1 MAVERG
7 MTVDIG
13 EFDRL
18 MENDRKISEAAEASR
33 KVILFRFTYEINSHV
48 LSHLLLVYKGG
59 STKDLTMEAE
69 QTAWLLN
76 SGIEITDSSRKYHRD
91 IDLQAKVV
99 ACFQVNS
106 L

>member
-33 KVILFRFTYEINSHV
+33 K
-48 LSHLLLVYKGG
+48 GG

-76 SGIEITDSSRKYHRD
+76 SGIEITDSSLKYQRG

-106 L
+106 F